1 MSTAPT
7 TPEKYLVAFV
17 IQGDTMFKITAD
29 NIIQATG
36 GAAGLASFDGVAKL
50 KAAAAL
56 VELTNQHNERPEELR
71 QMAREMAGEGMRL
84 LARAG
89 AGGRVVVSSST
100 AQTSSSSSSQMALAP
115 VPVEVNLA

>member
-1 MSTAPT
+1 LSTAPT

-29 NIIQATG
+29 SIIQATG

-56 VELTNQHNERPEELR
+56 VELTNTHNERPEELR
-71 QMAREMAGEGMRL
+71 AMAREMAGEGMRL

-89 AGGRVVVSSST
+89 AGGRVVVSNSGLQISI
-100 AQTSSSSSSQMALAP
+100 QSMVGP

>member
-29 NIIQATG
+29 SIIQATG

-56 VELTNQHNERPEELR
+56 VELTNTHNERPEELR
-71 QMAREMAGEGMRL
+71 AMAREMAGEGMRL

-89 AGGRVVVSSST
+89 AGGRVVVNNSMQQ
-100 AQTSSSSSSQMALAP
+100 ASSQSLVGP

>member
-29 NIIQATG
+29 CIIQATG

-56 VELTNQHNERPEELR
+56 VELTNTHNERPEELR

-89 AGGRVVVSSST
+89 AGGRVVAGGSAERATNSP
-100 AQTSSSSSSQMALAP
+100 AIGP

>member
-29 NIIQATG
+29 SIIQATG

-56 VELTNQHNERPEELR
+56 VELTNTHNERPEELR

-89 AGGRVVVSSST
+89 AGGRVVAGGSAERAASPTVNS
-100 AQTSSSSSSQMALAP
+100 L

>member
-29 NIIQATG
+29 SIIQATG
-36 GAAGLASFDGVAKL
+36 GAANLASFDGVAKL

-56 VELTNQHNERPEELR
+56 VELTNTHNERPEELR

-100 AQTSSSSSSQMALAP
+100 QQAESHSMIGP

>member
-1 MSTAPT
+1 MSTAPM

-29 NIIQATG
+29 NIIQASG

-56 VELTNQHNERPEELR
+56 VELTNTHNERPEELR

-89 AGGRVVVSSST
+89 AGGRVVASASSSNT
-100 AQTSSSSSSQMALAP
+100 ANQPMVGP

>member
-29 NIIQATG
+29 AIIQASG

-56 VELTNQHNERPEELR
+56 VELTNTHNERP
-71 QMAREMAGEGMRL
+71 EGMRL

-89 AGGRVVVSSST
+89 AGGRVVTSTSST
-100 AQTSSSSSSQMALAP
+100 SASNSTMIGP

>member
-29 NIIQATG
+29 SIIQATG

-56 VELTNQHNERPEELR
+56 VELTNTHNERPEELR

-89 AGGRVVVSSST
+89 AGGRVVVSNAT
-100 AQTSSSSSSQMALAP
+100 QQPSSQPMVGP

>member
-1 MSTAPT
+1 
-7 TPEKYLVAFV
+7 
-17 IQGDTMFKITAD
+17 
-29 NIIQATG
+29 
-36 GAAGLASFDGVAKL
+36 VAKL

-56 VELTNQHNERPEELR
+56 VELTNTHNERPEELR

-89 AGGRVVVSSST
+89 AGGRVVVST
-100 AQTSSSSSSQMALAP
+100 QSSSSSPSVVGS

>member
-1 MSTAPT
+1 MSSAPAA
-7 TPEKYLVAFV
+7 PEKYLVAFV

-29 NIIQATG
+29 SIIQATG

-71 QMAREMAGEGMRL
+71 AMAREMAGEGMRL

-89 AGGRVVVSSST
+89 AGGHVVASTSST
-100 AQTSSSSSSQMALAP
+100 PTSSHSVVGP
-115 VPVEVNLA
+115 VPVEANLA

>member
-29 NIIQATG
+29 NIIQASG
-36 GAAGLASFDGVAKL
+36 GAANLASFDGVAKL

-56 VELTNQHNERPEELR
+56 VELTNTHNERPEELR

-89 AGGRVVVSSST
+89 AGGRVVVS
-100 AQTSSSSSSQMALAP
+100 AQSSSSSSSVVGP

>member
-29 NIIQATG
+29 CIIQATG
-36 GAAGLASFDGVAKL
+36 GAAGLASFDRVAKL
-50 KAAAAL
+50 KAAL
-56 VELTNQHNERPEELR
+56 VELTNTHNERPEELR

-89 AGGRVVVSSST
+89 AGGRVVAGGS
-100 AQTSSSSSSQMALAP
+100 AAP
-115 VPVEVNLA
+115 AANSPMIGPVAVEVNLA

>member
-1 MSTAPT
+1 MSSAPAA
-7 TPEKYLVAFV
+7 PEKYLVAFV

-29 NIIQATG
+29 SIIQATG

-89 AGGRVVVSSST
+89 AGGRTVVTVNAS
-100 AQTSSSSSSQMALAP
+100 AP
-115 VPVEVNLA
+115 ASPVIGPAPVEVNLA

>member
-1 MSTAPT
+1 MNSASAA
-7 TPEKYLVAFV
+7 PEKYLVAFV

-29 NIIQATG
+29 SIIQATG

-71 QMAREMAGEGMRL
+71 QMAAEMAGEGMRL

-89 AGGRVVVSSST
+89 AGGRVVATTTTST
-100 AQTSSSSSSQMALAP
+100 FANEHVPASM
-115 VPVEVNLA
+115 VPVEV

>member
-29 NIIQATG
+29 NIIQASG

-56 VELTNQHNERPEELR
+56 VELTNTHNERPEELR
-71 QMAREMAGEGMRL
+71 
-84 LARAG
+84 
-89 AGGRVVVSSST
+89 
-100 AQTSSSSSSQMALAP
+100 
-115 VPVEVNLA
+115 

>member
-7 TPEKYLVAFV
+7 APEKYLVAFV

-89 AGGRVVVSSST
+89 AGGRVVASQST
-100 AQTSSSSSSQMALAP
+100 PQTSSSSTQTVLAP

>member
-7 TPEKYLVAFV
+7 APEKYLVAFV

-71 QMAREMAGEGMRL
+71 QMAREMAGEGIELEDRNFTIEYDSNIPQRL
-84 LARAG
+84 G
-89 AGGRVVVSSST
+89 MGGSSAIITGSWGGVI
-100 AQTSSSSSSQMALAP
+100 AIL
-115 VPVEVNLA
+115 

>member
-29 NIIQATG
+29 SIIQATG

-56 VELTNQHNERPEELR
+56 VELTNAHNERPEELR

-89 AGGRVVVSSST
+89 AGGRVVAGGSAERPA
-100 AQTSSSSSSQMALAP
+100 AQSLVGA

>member
-1 MSTAPT
+1 MSSAPAA
-7 TPEKYLVAFV
+7 PEKYLVAFV

-29 NIIQATG
+29 SIIQATG

-89 AGGRVVVSSST
+89 AGGRVVASVTSEAVSNPS
-100 AQTSSSSSSQMALAP
+100 P
-115 VPVEVNLA
+115 VGPAPVEVNLA

>member
-1 MSTAPT
+1 MNSIPAA
-7 TPEKYLVAFV
+7 PEKYLVAFV
-17 IQGDTMFKITAD
+17 IQGDTMFKITSD
-29 NIIQATG
+29 SIIQATG

-89 AGGRVVVSSST
+89 AGGRVVTSPQSGEPAT
-100 AQTSSSSSSQMALAP
+100 ATVVGP

>member
-1 MSTAPT
+1 MNSATA
-7 TPEKYLVAFV
+7 PEKYLVAFV

-29 NIIQATG
+29 SITQATG

-89 AGGRVVVSSST
+89 AGGRIVASAQGTEQATSMVVG
-100 AQTSSSSSSQMALAP
+100 P
-115 VPVEVNLA
+115 VPVEV

>member
-29 NIIQATG
+29 SIIQATG

-56 VELTNQHNERPEELR
+56 VELTNTHNERPEELR

-89 AGGRVVVSSST
+89 AGGRVVVSNST
-100 AQTSSSSSSQMALAP
+100 QQGSSQSIVGP

>member
-29 NIIQATG
+29 SIIQATG
-36 GAAGLASFDGVAKL
+36 GAANLASFDGVAKL

-56 VELTNQHNERPEELR
+56 VELTNTHNERPEELR

-100 AQTSSSSSSQMALAP
+100 QQSESQPMIGA

>member
-29 NIIQATG
+29 SIIQASG
-36 GAAGLASFDGVAKL
+36 GAAHLASFDGVAKL

-56 VELTNQHNERPEELR
+56 VELTNTHNERPEELR

-89 AGGRVVVSSST
+89 AGGRVVISSSEQ
-100 AQTSSSSSSQMALAP
+100 QTSSQSIVGP

>member
-29 NIIQATG
+29 SIIQATG

-56 VELTNQHNERPEELR
+56 VELTNEELR

-89 AGGRVVVSSST
+89 AGGRGVVAGGS
-100 AQTSSSSSSQMALAP
+100 AERPQSQSLVGP

>member
-1 MSTAPT
+1 MSTAANA
-7 TPEKYLVAFV
+7 PEKYLVAFV

-29 NIIQATG
+29 SIIQATG

-89 AGGRVVVSSST
+89 AGGRVVAGGST
-100 AQTSSSSSSQMALAP
+100 GQTSSASVLGP
-115 VPVEVNLA
+115 VPVEVNLV